1 MLLHKGT
8 KTAIVRGIRIGHT
21 RMKLMLNKDSNKF
34 ALKHRKKV
42 RKSLPSQKKTKP
54 DNNSREH
61 KKLYKSN
68 FAVLIYLF

>member
-1 MLLHKGT
+1 
-8 KTAIVRGIRIGHT
+8 
-21 RMKLMLNKDSNKF
+21 MKLMLNKDSNKF
-34 ALKHRKKV
+34 ALKHRKKI